1 MITLNNTITKNN
13 LNKLD
18 ENFWSERYST
28 QQTGWDVGMP
38 SRPIREYA
46 DGLENKNI
54 RILIP
59 GCGNAYEAEYLSEK
73 GFTNIDLLDIST
85 ELMNQ
90 LEYKFKD
97 DPNINLI
104 NRDFFSYNP
113 ETKYDM
119 IFEQTFFCA
128 LDPVLRENYAEK
140 MSELLNPD
148 GRLAGVL
155 FDRDFEFE
163 GPPFGGSEE
172 EYRKL
177 FRKYFDIKILDKC
190 YNSIPEREGTE
201 VFINFV
207 NKQK

>member
-1 MITLNNTITKNN
+1 MLTK
-13 LNKLD
+13 
-18 ENFWSERYST
+18 R
-28 QQTGWDVGMP
+28 
-38 SRPIREYA
+38 
-46 DGLENKNI
+46 NI
-54 RILIP
+54 FQ
-59 GCGNAYEAEYLSEK
+59 EK

-155 FDRDFEFE
+155 FDRDFEFKDLHSAVLKKNTANY
-163 GPPFGGSEE
+163 SES
-172 EYRKL
+172 
-177 FRKYFDIKILDKC
+177 IL
-190 YNSIPEREGTE
+190 I
-201 VFINFV
+201 
-207 NKQK
+207 